1 MGLLTMNHPPL
12 LEEPCPALEAGQ
24 RALITGAGSG
34 IGKAVATA
42 LANQGLRVTLV
53 GRSLGKLQM
62 TRAHVTVLTAD
73 LATEDGRALV
83 SERVHPELHVLVHSA
98 GAYLRSSITALS
110 VERWAALD
118 AINLYAPIL
127 LTAAVLPQLR
137 AGRGQVVF
145 INSSA
150 GLRAGSG
157 LSAYAAGKHGLRAA
171 ADVLRQEVNGY
182 GIRVLSMFLG
192 RTDTPM
198 QQAILAEEQRVAP
211 PGTLMQ
217 PTEVA
222 EMVLAALRLPRTAEV
237 TDIMMR
243 PMRPL

>member
-1 MGLLTMNHPPL
+1 MNHSPL
-12 LEEPCPALEAGQ
+12 LEEPCPALKAGQ
-24 RALITGAGSG
+24 RALVTGAGSG

-42 LANQGLRVTLV
+42 LADQGLHVTLHVTLV
-53 GRSLGKLQM
+53 GRSLGKLQA
-62 TRAHVTVLTAD
+62 TSGHATVLTAD
-73 LATEDGRALV
+73 LATDGGRAFV
-83 SERVHPELHVLVHSA
+83 AERVHPELDVLVHSA

-118 AINLYAPIL
+118 AINLHAPIL

-137 AGRGQVVF
+137 AARGQVVF

-157 LSAYAAGKHGLRAA
+157 LLAYAAGKHGLRAA
-171 ADVLRQEVNGY
+171 ADVLRQEVSGD

-198 QQAILAEEQRVAP
+198 QQAILAEERRAAP
-211 PGTLMQ
+211 PGALMR

-222 EMVLAALRLPRTAEV
+222 KMVLAALTLPRTAEV

-243 PMRPL
+243 PMRPM